1 MRHMERSQGQIEM
14 EMMIA
19 RAIIAMTIDIRS
31 GVLQEIFARIN
42 KTFKGN
48 RKKSY
53 L

>member
-1 MRHMERSQGQIEM
+1 MRSMERSQGQIKT

-19 RAIIAMTIDIRS
+19 RAIIAMTIDIS
-31 GVLQEIFARIN
+31 VGVLQEIFARIN

-48 RKKSY
+48 KKRSY